1 MTTLELLRQRAPTLA
16 GILDHSDGEQLR
28 RVSSAIAHAVVER
41 SGLVD
46 PIIAEALQYLSR
58 SASPHSDLQ
67 ARVQSLAGELDARYF
82 DLQNLL
88 ESGKAT
94 QDQVNAAFAKARA
107 ATAVA
112 SALGDL
118 ASNAA
123 AETAY
128 EAVCA
133 FDDSEEYFTGV
144 AQSALRKCG

>member
-16 GILDHSDGEQLR
+16 GILDHSDIAQLR
-28 RVSSAIAHAVVER
+28 RISSAIAHAVVER
-41 SGLVD
+41 SGLTD
-46 PIIAEALQYLSR
+46 PLGAEALQCLNQST
-58 SASPHSDLQ
+58 SAPSELQ
-67 ARVQSLAGELDARYF
+67 ARVYSLAQELDARYF
-82 DLQNLL
+82 DLQDLQ

-94 QDQVNAAFAKARA
+94 QDEVNAAFAKARA

-133 FDDSEEYFTGV
+133 IDDSEDYFTGV
-144 AQSALRKCG
+144 AQSALTT